1 MSAGE
6 QQLWVLI
13 LCGNYS
19 LSVNA
24 KVLAHGRAS
33 RSRIFNPT
41 LAGASPATDAILL
54 SRCN

>member
-1 MSAGE
+1 MDAGE

-13 LCGNYS
+13 LCGNHF

-24 KVLAHGRAS
+24 KQLAQPDFQS
-33 RSRIFNPT
+33 DP

>member
-13 LCGNYS
+13 LGGNRF

-24 KVLAHGRAS
+24 KQLAQPGFQPDPNRCKSDHGHQSSAE
-33 RSRIFNPT
+33 F
-41 LAGASPATDAILL
+41 
-54 SRCN
+54 